1 MHLPGAWGRN
11 LTGNMS
17 WIAVSG
23 AQLKGTKL
31 LMPQQDYFRA
41 RTVEMPDLRDAP

>member
-1 MHLPGAWGRN
+1 MHPPGAWGEEI
-11 LTGNMS
+11 TWYYV

-41 RTVEMPDLRDAP
+41 RTVEIADLRDAP